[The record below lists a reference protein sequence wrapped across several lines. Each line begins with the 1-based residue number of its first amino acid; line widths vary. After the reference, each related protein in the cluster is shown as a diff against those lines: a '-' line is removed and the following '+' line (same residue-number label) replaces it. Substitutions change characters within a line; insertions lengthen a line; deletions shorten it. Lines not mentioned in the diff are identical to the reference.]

1 MSITFTVFFD
11 DPFWAGL
18 FESRDEGTVKY
29 ARVVFGKEPT
39 DAEVYQYLLN
49 NFTRLKFTESLPA
62 AEERKPVKNPKRRQR
77 EANRELHN
85 DTGVK
90 KSWEAARLAT
100 EQGQKKKKR
109 EDKKAL
115 KEEQNNLKLRLKQEK
130 RKEKHRGR

>member
-11 DPFWAGL
+11 DPFWVGL
-18 FESRDEGTVKY
+18 FESRDEGSVKY

-39 DAEVYQYLLN
+39 DAELHEYLLK
-49 NFTRLKFTESLPA
+49 NFTRLKFSEALPA
-62 AEERKPVKNPKRRQR
+62 EEERKSLKNPKRRQR
-77 EANRELHN
+77 EVNRELHN
-85 DTGVK
+85 NTVVK

-100 EQGQKKKKR
+100 EQGLKKIKR

-115 KEEQNNLKLRLKQEK
+115 KEEQDKLKFSLKQEK